1 MKTELNEV
9 PAKTE
14 PPYPYLK
21 INRNTGVVVL
31 FTERNKGTCVYQTPK
46 GSDEVGD
53 HLVCWE
59 ERNFELFNGT
69 ITLSND

>member
-9 PAKTE
+9 SAKTE
-14 PPYPYLK
+14 ASDPYLK
-21 INRNTGVVVL
+21 INRNTGAVVL
-31 FTERNKGTCVYQTPK
+31 FAERNKGTCVYQTPK
-46 GSDEVGD
+46 GSGEVGD